1 VCVVGWRGR
10 DGGVCACALVMG
22 AARKMV
28 VEVTSARGLMP
39 KDGQG
44 SANPYCVVSAGT
56 WMRNVVVFF
65 AFAAGWSDGTFSFSG
80 LRERE
85 RSQPCV
91 LTAIDVACSWT
102 MTASGRGRRSRLKI
116 WIQIGMKR

>member
-56 WMRNVVVFF
+56 WMRNVVVFL

-85 RSQPCV
+85 RGLNLVSLLQSMSPAAG
-91 LTAIDVACSWT
+91 L
-102 MTASGRGRRSRLKI
+102 
-116 WIQIGMKR
+116 

>member
-1 VCVVGWRGR
+1 MRCGVAW
-10 DGGVCACALVMG
+10 GGVGGTGECACAFVMG

-56 WMRNVVVFF
+56 WMRDVVFLLSLL
-65 AFAAGWSDGTFSFSG
+65 AGVTGPFPF
-80 LRERE
+80 L
-85 RSQPCV
+85 V
-91 LTAIDVACSWT
+91 
-102 MTASGRGRRSRLKI
+102 
-116 WIQIGMKR
+116 